1 MTNFSAN
8 FLTNCS
14 FGEQFANLNELYI
27 WYARTEQLCCKLQ
40 NTVEMYFKYKY
51 KIQSSECI
59 LNTKY
64 KNTMMYFKYV
74 FQILVFEILHS
85 TGLCL

>member
-27 WYARTEQLCCKLQ
+27 WYARTEQLWYNPAALMQ
-40 NTVEMYFKYKY
+40 
-51 KIQSSECI
+51 
-59 LNTKY
+59 
-64 KNTMMYFKYV
+64 
-74 FQILVFEILHS
+74 LHS
-85 TGLCL
+85 KTNKRRVSNKRRGYLSQMY